1 MIKGLPEK
9 LKTLRKSLGYSQNSL
24 AKRLHLSPA
33 IISAYERGDRTPSIE
48 ILLSLSYI
56 FHCSTDY
63 LLGKDNRSTELNLSD
78 HQLFSLMNFINSMR
92 MQ

>member
-9 LKTLRKSLGYSQNSL
+9 LKTLRKSLGYSQNAL
-24 AKRLHLSPA
+24 AKQLNLSPA

-56 FHCSTDY
+56 YHCSTDY
-63 LLGKDNRSTELNLSD
+63 LLGKSNRSTELNLSD
-78 HQLFSLMNFINSMR
+78 HQLFSLINFINSMR
-92 MQ
+92 IS